1 MQSFK
6 NNLLRNYCDI
16 IGYMSLAYSDTDVTF
31 HGSQKPGEFFR
42 AWEIIDDY
50 VTTNNLT
57 SISFL
62 EIGAFK
68 GLWGLALKCYGDYK
82 NIDINYTTIT
92 LMSHNIEN
100 NSLLNVKRHYE
111 ASNCIFTLIDGS
123 SHEMSSIKQLTLP
136 SYDIV
141 FIDGDHSYDAVIKD
155 INLYKPLA
163 SGILMFHDT
172 ARSSVID
179 AINDSEVVLH
189 HDIRTYNTHM
199 GIGINYIKQINEK

>member
-16 IGYMSLAYSDTDVTF
+16 IGNMSLVFNDTDVTF

-42 AWEIIDDY
+42 AWEVIDDY

-92 LMSHNIEN
+92 LMSHNKEN
-100 NSLLNVKRHYE
+100 NSLLNVKRYYE
-111 ASNCIFTLIDGS
+111 SSNCTFILIDGS
-123 SHEMSSIKQLTLP
+123 SHDMSSIKQLTLP
-136 SYDIV
+136 TYDIV
-141 FIDGDHSYDAVIKD
+141 FIDGDHSYEAVIKD

-172 ARSSVID
+172 ARASVMNAIID
-179 AINDSEVVLH
+179 SNVILH
-189 HDIRTYNTHM
+189 QDIRTNNTHM
-199 GIGINYIKQINEK
+199 GIGINYIKQIDEK